1 MATLIFRC
9 PATGMNVQAW
19 FAEDLSANE
28 GETYEPI
35 TCTACTRV
43 HLVNRATGRALGG
56 DNE

>member
-1 MATLIFRC
+1 VPYGDLDISMPRN
-9 PATGMNVQAW
+9 GQAW
-19 FAEDLSANE
+19 FAENVSANE